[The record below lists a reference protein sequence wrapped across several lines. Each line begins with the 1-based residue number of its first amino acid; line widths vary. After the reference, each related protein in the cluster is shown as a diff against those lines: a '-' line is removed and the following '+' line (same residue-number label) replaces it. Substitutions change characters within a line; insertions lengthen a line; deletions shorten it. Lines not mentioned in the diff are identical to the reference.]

1 MKAELVNNTFFATGS
16 ESTKRSRLEVYFDI
30 LHVLAYQ
37 KPLRLTHITQKAN
50 LNGAKTKQYLT
61 LLTAKN
67 LIAKTMLGKSC
78 ALVYSIT
85 PQGLTALRKFE
96 ELTQTLPLPENENTA
111 YSFTNQT
118 ERMVI
123 AK

>member
-1 MKAELVNNTFFATGS
+1 MKAELVNNNFFATGC
-16 ESTKRSRLEVYFDI
+16 ESGKRSRLEVYFDI
-30 LHVLAYQ
+30 LHILAYR
-37 KPLRLTHITQKAN
+37 KPMRLTHITQKAN

-67 LIAKTMLGKSC
+67 LIAKSILGKSC

-85 PQGLTALRKFE
+85 PQGLAALRKFE
-96 ELTQTLPLPENENTA
+96 ELTQTLPLPENRSEVYGFA
-111 YSFTNQT
+111 NQT
-118 ERMVI
+118 EGMVI